1 MKRMKNWRTS
11 LSAIMAAAIM
21 LSYGGMSVSANETEP
36 GTDTVATGEEN
47 PEADPEQEKPENAAP
62 ASDDAKVEKTEET
75 SAAEDAQKAPSEKS
89 SEEETPDKEPAK
101 ADDGN
106 AVTVTETVDAEK
118 PANAGVTA
126 SGNCG
131 SNINGDNVTWELSEG
146 VLTIKG
152 SGRMSSSYGN
162 GDAPWYTDYQASI
175 TSIVIESGVTYIGNY
190 AFYALYN
197 ATSVSI
203 PSTVTEIGERAF
215 TSCGITSV
223 NIPASVTSI
232 YDNAFSGCENL
243 KTVKFNNGNSSFDY
257 IGNNVFYNSGITSI
271 TIPKTEYLG
280 SNVCSSCTSLVNVTI
295 ENGVTS
301 IPTSSFQQSA
311 LTSITI
317 PGSVKLI
324 DGYAFSKCTNL
335 KTVKLEEGVKYIYGD
350 AFSYCSAL
358 ESVSIP
364 STITTIEDD
373 AFYGCDRLANVY
385 CYAAPTFNLNFEY
398 DEDDEFM
405 SSGETK
411 FHVYSQYADDYA
423 STYGSLLHAVVV
435 GDLGNEENKPK
446 IAGHSLTLRDMI
458 AVNFFINL
466 PDAYKNKNLTVEFSW
481 GEGSYANSATGT
493 LTKNGDSYEVSCA
506 VAARAMNDKITMKL
520 KDGSTVI
527 LTDEYSV
534 VEYINVLATSNTD
547 YADQNNKKL
556 QDLLAALVQY
566 GADAQKYFGY
576 RTSALATSA
585 ATLNT
590 EAVATVNSY
599 KNSLK
604 ASELVRSDLAIKNIA
619 SQNLGI
625 EYYGSA
631 AVATSTPRV
640 RLYFSPSAG
649 SSVSSLQSSLRVSY
663 KGQAISVHSQTVGG
677 KELLYIEMAKINPG
691 TLLNPITFTLNGKS
705 YEYYLSDY
713 VGNCMG
719 QNDANTKNVA
729 VSLYAYGNY
738 AKVYLGG

>member
-36 GTDTVATGEEN
+36 GTDTVAAGEEN
-47 PEADPEQEKPENAAP
+47 PEADPEQEKPEKATP
-62 ASDDAKVEKTEET
+62 ASDDAKDEKAEET
-75 SAAEDAQKAPSEKS
+75 AATEDAQEAPSEKS
-89 SEEETPDKEPAK
+89 SEKETADKEPAK

-131 SNINGDNVTWELSEG
+131 INGDNVTWELSEG

-152 SGRMSSSYGN
+152 SGQMSSSYGN
-162 GDAPWYTDYQASI
+162 GDAPWYNEYQASI
-175 TSIVIESGVTYIGNY
+175 TSIVIENGVTSIGNS

-197 ATSVSI
+197 ATTVSI
-203 PSTVTEIGERAF
+203 PSTVTTIGEFAF
-215 TSCGITSV
+215 TRCGITSV
-223 NIPASVTSI
+223 NIPASVTNI

-243 KTVKFNNGNSSFDY
+243 KTVKFNNGDKAFKN

-280 SNVCSSCTSLVNVTI
+280 SNVCSGCENLENVTI

-301 IPTSSFQQSA
+301 IPASAFQQSA

-317 PGSVKLI
+317 PGSVTLI
-324 DGYAFSKCTNL
+324 EGYAFCNCKNL

-364 STITTIEDD
+364 STITAIEDD
-373 AFYGCDRLANVY
+373 AFYECDRLANVY
-385 CYAAPTFNLNFEY
+385 CYAAPEFDLNFEY

-411 FHVYSQYADDYA
+411 FHVYSQYADSYA

-435 GDLGNEENKPK
+435 GDLGSEVNKPK

-466 PDAYKNKNLTVEFSW
+466 PDSYKNKNLTVEFSW

-585 ATLNT
+585 ATVNT

-729 VSLYAYGNY
+729 VSLYAYGTY